1 MLRRFPVLAILTC
14 VLAVALARAVPAQ
27 APAENEARAYPV
39 SAIRIETPEELA
51 DPELAAELARLEVKL
66 GEDPDRWT
74 VPSPNRPTRALR
86 IGDIGSDG
94 VVSLDRAA
102 IIEVCTAVVRDLQ
115 RRGRMSQC
123 RPDPR
128 DIARGEDRR
137 EGRDELR
144 LQVVLTR
151 LAEVRT
157 YASGERALA
166 AGGEPTNHPIHRK
179 LRADAPG
186 ARRGSGAAPLL
197 DASQLEE
204 YAARLSR
211 HPGRTVGLV
220 YSRASAR
227 DAGLTADLVVTESK
241 PWAMYFQTTDTGTRN
256 TGRYRNRVGFTHTQL
271 TGNDDILQ
279 LEYMTSD
286 FDQIQ
291 SASTSYEAP
300 LAGLERARVKLFG
313 AMSRFDNDELG
324 FTDAHFEGARSEL
337 GFKIVDNVFQ
347 RGSFFADLSIGL
359 RGQSLMVDNGV
370 TGVRSRD
377 RFLLPSIGARI
388 EQRGAFAGFTGGIEL
403 ESNLAKLAGTSVRSR
418 DTRTGDLFF
427 DGAAGLGRAEPDADF
442 RILRFDLSGSLF
454 LDPLLAGGFDADTAL
469 VHEIY
474 ARMGGQH
481 AFDDRLVPQEQAV
494 AGGKDTVRGYEQAV
508 AVGDSV
514 YLASLEYRYHLPR
527 SLRPRPASRLPG
539 WLGSR
544 RFRYAPEQSAGDA
557 DWDLVLKG
565 SFDFARVKQNDRL
578 GPERDETLVGAA
590 LGVEIR
596 VRRNFTVG
604 FDLGVPLRDGHAI
617 DVDTGDPELHFSLTA
632 LY

>member
-1 MLRRFPVLAILTC
+1 VPVRVFVASLLAL
-14 VLAVALARAVPAQ
+14 ALARSAPAQ
-27 APAENEARAYPV
+27 APIQDEARVYPV
-39 SAIRIETPEELA
+39 SAIRIEAPDELG
-51 DPELAAELARLEVKL
+51 DPRLASELARVQVEL

-74 VPSPNRPTRALR
+74 VPSPNRPARRLR
-86 IGDIGSDG
+86 IDEIGRDG
-94 VVSLDRAA
+94 VVALDRAA
-102 IIEVCTAVVRDLQ
+102 IIEVCAALVRDLQ
-115 RRGRMSQC
+115 RQGRMSQC
-123 RPDPR
+123 QPDPR
-128 DIARGEDRR
+128 DIARGEDLRQ
-137 EGRDELR
+137 GRDELR
-144 LQVVLTR
+144 LRVVLTR

-166 AGGEPTNHPIHRK
+166 PGAGATNNPIHRK
-179 LRADAPG
+179 LRAAAPG
-186 ARRGSGAAPLL
+186 AVRSGEAAPLL

-220 YSRASAR
+220 YSRASSR

-241 PWAMYFQTTDTGTRN
+241 PWAMYFQTTDTGTKN

-279 LEYMTSD
+279 LEYMTGD
-286 FDQIQ
+286 FDHIQ
-291 SASTSYEAP
+291 SASGSYEAP
-300 LAGLERARVKLFG
+300 LPVLSRARFKLFG

-324 FTDAHFEGARSEL
+324 FSDAHFEGARSEL

-347 RGSFFADLSIGL
+347 RGTFFADLSLGL
-359 RGQSLMVDNGV
+359 RGESLMVDNGV

-388 EQRGAFAGFTGGIEL
+388 EQRGAFAGFTGGVEL
-403 ESNLAKLAGTSVRSR
+403 ESNLARLAGTSVQSR
-418 DTRTGDLFF
+418 DTRSLFF
-427 DGAAGLGRAEPDADF
+427 DGAAGLGRSEPDRNF
-442 RILRFDLSGSLF
+442 SILRFDLSGSLF
-454 LDPLLAGGFDADTAL
+454 LDPLLAGRFGQDSQL
-469 VHEIY
+469 VHELY
-474 ARMGGQH
+474 ARLGGQH

-494 AGGKDTVRGYEQAV
+494 AGGKDTVRGYEQAL

-527 SLRPRPASRLPG
+527 SLRPRPAAQLPG
-539 WLGSR
+539 WLGNR
-544 RFRYAPEQSAGDA
+544 RFRYAPEQAAGDT

-565 SFDFARVKQNDRL
+565 SFDFARVKQN
-578 GPERDETLVGAA
+578 GSFASERDETLVGAG
-590 LGVEIR
+590 LGVEVR
-596 VRRNFTVG
+596 VRRNFTVAL
-604 FDLGVPLRDGHAI
+604 DLGFPLKSGHAI